1 MIVYRVHH
9 STLQGGSVAW
19 HTVQDAIEEIKM
31 HLLEGD
37 IGDEITVGIVD
48 MSEETY
54 KKLPEF
60 RGH

>member
-9 STLQGGSVAW
+9 NTLQGGSVAW
-19 HTVQDAIEEIKM
+19 LTVQNAIEEIKM
-31 HLLEGD
+31 HLLEGEK
-37 IGDEITVGIVD
+37 GDRISVEITE

-60 RGH
+60 RGY